1 MKLLKTMLTLITLAI
16 AAPVFAQAPP
26 EDPAHDELRKLRD
39 GALDALNRGDVDTLV
54 GFLHPNVVVTWQN
67 AEVSR
72 GRDAVRAYYTR
83 MMSGPDK
90 KVESFST
97 ALKVDELTILY
108 GGDTGI
114 AFGSSEDHFKL
125 TSGRDFVLQDRWTAT
140 VVKEDGHWLLAAVH
154 MSANL
159 FDNPLLHFAESM
171 GYWMAGGG
179 VLLGLV
185 AGFFLAR
192 RKKVAA

>member
-1 MKLLKTMLTLITLAI
+1 MKLLQTMLTLIALAI
-16 AAPVFAQAPP
+16 AAPVLAQAPA
-26 EDPAHDELRKLRD
+26 EDPAHGELRKLRD
-39 GALDALNRGDVDTLV
+39 GALDALNRGDIDALV
-54 GFLHPNVVVTWQN
+54 GFLHPNAVVTWQN

-90 KVESFST
+90 KVVSFST
-97 ALKVDELTILY
+97 KLTVDELTILY

-125 TSGRDFVLQDRWTAT
+125 TSGQDFVLHSRWTAT
-140 VVKEDGHWLLAAVH
+140 VVKEGDHWLLAAVH

-159 FDNPLLHFAESM
+159 FDNPLLHFAEAM

-179 VLLGLV
+179 VLLGLLV
-185 AGFFLAR
+185 GFFLAR
-192 RKKVAA
+192 RKNAAA